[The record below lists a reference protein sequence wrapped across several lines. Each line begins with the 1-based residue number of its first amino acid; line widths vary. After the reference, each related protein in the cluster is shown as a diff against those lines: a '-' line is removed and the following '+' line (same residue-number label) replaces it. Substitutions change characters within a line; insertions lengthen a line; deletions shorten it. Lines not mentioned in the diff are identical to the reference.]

1 MKFSAYLLTAFV
13 ALSFG
18 LGAQAELKVA
28 TLHPLLGD
36 LARQV
41 GGANVQ
47 VVDLLKPGMDAHHF
61 EPTAKDLA
69 SIKGISLVLASGK
82 HLESYLDKL
91 SDSLAGTAKIV
102 EVGKTIPSIKIEAGQ
117 ELFMCC
123 PAHSSGG
130 IDPHWWHSAENMKR
144 AARVIADAFSE
155 ADPGNK
161 AAYDSNA
168 EVARQRL
175 TEVKNWA
182 QQQIAQIPK
191 ANRKLVTAHAAFG
204 YFCKE
209 YGFKSL
215 PLLGLSREDEAS
227 PKYIAEAVKAIRD
240 NNIRAV
246 FPEDQANPKV
256 IAEITRETGV
266 KVAKP
271 LIADGTSQNASTFDA
286 MLRYNVGTIVEALK

>member
-1 MKFSAYLLTAFV
+1 
-13 ALSFG
+13 
-18 LGAQAELKVA
+18 
-28 TLHPLLGD
+28 
-36 LARQV
+36 
-41 GGANVQ
+41 
-47 VVDLLKPGMDAHHF
+47 
-61 EPTAKDLA
+61 
-69 SIKGISLVLASGK
+69 
-82 HLESYLDKL
+82 
-91 SDSLAGTAKIV
+91 
-102 EVGKTIPSIKIEAGQ
+102 
-117 ELFMCC
+117 MCC

-155 ADPGNK
+155 ADPANK

-182 QQQIAQIPK
+182 QQQISQIPK
-191 ANRKLVTAHAAFG
+191 SDRKLVTAHAAFG

-227 PKYIAEAVKAIRD
+227 PKYIAEAVKTIRA
-240 NNIRAV
+240 NSIRAV

-256 IAEITRETGV
+256 ISEITRETGV

-271 LIADGTSQNASTFDA
+271 LIADGTSQNAATFDA
-286 MLRYNVGTIVEALK
+286 MLLYNVGVIVEYLK